1 MYPIN
6 LFLDDKPCLVIG
18 GGTVAAGKIKG
29 LLAAHGNVT
38 VIAPHFCRAVLSY
51 GTHAQVTLKERPYE
65 KGDEEGYFLVLCCS
79 DDSAVNERAAK
90 EALSRKQL
98 VNVCDCPSQSNW
110 ATPSVIRR
118 GDLLLTI
125 STNGKSPALSRKIR
139 QRLEKEFP
147 SEYGEQLNGLGELR
161 NEAMSRLTTPQER
174 QTFWR
179 GALTNQ
185 IMEYIETH
193 RIQEALH
200 LLHEELDVFFKERKK

>member
-98 VNVCDCPSQSNW
+98 VNVCDCPSQSN
-110 ATPSVIRR
+110 
-118 GDLLLTI
+118 
-125 STNGKSPALSRKIR
+125 
-139 QRLEKEFP
+139 
-147 SEYGEQLNGLGELR
+147 
-161 NEAMSRLTTPQER
+161 
-174 QTFWR
+174 
-179 GALTNQ
+179 
-185 IMEYIETH
+185 
-193 RIQEALH
+193 
-200 LLHEELDVFFKERKK
+200 